1 MMEVGT
7 AAAVQGQ
14 NADFEQVIGR
24 LRARGRRITTP
35 RRLLLHCLLDG
46 PEHPT
51 AEDLAAEVHARAP
64 DVHLSTIY
72 RNLHDLE
79 RLGVVVHAHLG
90 HGPATYHLAPVG
102 HGHLVCAECGDTIEV
117 PATLFEDLADQALQ
131 RFGFEVDPAHFAIL
145 GRCRRC
151 SAP

>member
-1 MMEVGT
+1 MSQAQRETVAPVREG
-7 AAAVQGQ
+7 
-14 NADFEQVIGR
+14 DFERVIDR

-35 RRLLLHCLLDG
+35 RRLLLHCLLEG

-102 HGHLVCAECGDTIEV
+102 HGHLVCAHCGGTVEV
-117 PATLFEDLADQALQ
+117 PAELFASLAEAARQ
-131 RFGFEVDPAHFAIL
+131 RFGFCVDPAHFAVL
-145 GRCRRC
+145 GTCRSC
-151 SAP
+151 AAG